1 MARMSDKPFREW
13 NVDQAWLL
21 PPSVHDF
28 VPEGHPAHLVRD
40 LVRETLDL
48 SAILDTYTEPR
59 GYPPYHPAMM
69 TALLI
74 YGYTQ
79 GLPSSRKIARAC
91 EERVDFMAV
100 TGLQRPDFRTVSDF
114 RQRHLP
120 ALAGLFG
127 QVLRLCRKAGLVKL
141 GHVALDGTKLKANA
155 SKHKAMS
162 YGRMKS
168 REAELEAAIQAEVDR
183 LLEQAEA
190 TDAAEDAQLGR
201 EARGDELPEHLR
213 TKQQRL
219 EAIRKAKAELEAEAR
234 AQAEAAGKD
243 PATATVPDK
252 AQRNFTDPESR
263 IQKTRDGF
271 IQGYN
276 AQVAVDATAQVIVA
290 CALTPAA
297 TDVQA
302 LPGLVDQIRQ
312 HLRRKPKEVSAD
324 AGYSSEANLAFLAQ
338 KQIEAFIPSTRQK
351 HTDAW
356 PATPRGRI
364 PNGLTRRQRMARRLL
379 TLRGRAR
386 YALRKITAE
395 PVFGQIKQARG
406 YRGVLLRGVA
416 KARAEWTLV
425 CTAHN
430 VLKLLGSGRWSPA

>member
-1 MARMSDKPFREW
+1 M
-13 NVDQAWLL
+13 
-21 PPSVHDF
+21 
-28 VPEGHPAHLVRD
+28 PEGHPAHFVRD

-69 TALLI
+69 TALLL
-74 YGYTQ
+74 YAYTQ
-79 GLPSSRKIARAC
+79 GVPSSRKIARAC
-91 EERVDFMAV
+91 QERVDFMAV
-100 TGLQRPDFRTVSDF
+100 TGLQQPDFRTVSDF
-114 RQRHLP
+114 RQRHLA
-120 ALAGLFG
+120 ALAGLFR
-127 QVLRLCRKAGLVKL
+127 QVLRLCRKAGLVQL
-141 GHVALDGTKLKANA
+141 GHVAVDGTKLKANA

-162 YGRMKS
+162 YGRMKT
-168 REAELEAAIQAEVDR
+168 REVELEQAIRAEVDR
-183 LLEQAEA
+183 WLEQAEV

-201 EARGDELPEHLR
+201 EVRGDELPAHLR

-219 EAIRKAKAELEAEAR
+219 DAIRQAKAELEAEAR
-234 AQAEAAGKD
+234 AQAEAAGKN

-271 IQGYN
+271 LQGYN

-290 CALTPAA
+290 CELTPAA

-302 LPGLVDQIRQ
+302 LPGLVDQIRH
-312 HLRRKPKEVSAD
+312 HLRREPKERSAD
-324 AGYSSEANLAFLAQ
+324 AGYSSDDHLAWLER
-338 KQIEAFIPSTRQK
+338 KRIEAFIPSTRQRP
-351 HTDAW
+351 TDVW
-356 PATPRGRI
+356 PAAPRGRL
-364 PNGLTRRQRMARRLL
+364 PQGLTRRQRMARKLL

-406 YRGVLLRGVA
+406 CRGVLLRGLA
-416 KARAEWTLV
+416 KARAEWTWI

-430 VLKLLGSGRWSPA
+430 VLKLLGSGRRSPA

>member
-1 MARMSDKPFREW
+1 MTDKPFREW

-21 PPSVHDF
+21 PPSLHEF
-28 VPEGHPAHLVRD
+28 VPEGHPAHFVRD

-69 TALLI
+69 TALLV
-74 YGYTQ
+74 YAYTQ

-91 EERVDFMAV
+91 VERVDVMAV
-100 TGLQRPDFRTVSDF
+100 TGLQQPDFRTISDF
-114 RQRHLP
+114 RHRHLP
-120 ALAGLFG
+120 ALAGLFR
-127 QVLRLCRKAGLVKL
+127 QVLRLCRKAGLVTL

-162 YGRMKS
+162 YGRMKT
-168 REAELEAAIQAEVDR
+168 REAELEAAIQVEVDR
-183 LLEQAEA
+183 LLAQAEA

-201 EARGDELPEHLR
+201 EVRGDELPEHLR
-213 TKQQRL
+213 TKQRRL
-219 EAIRKAKAELEAEAR
+219 DAIRQAKAELEAEAR
-234 AQAEAAGKD
+234 AQAEAAGND
-243 PATATVPDK
+243 PETATVPDK

-271 IQGYN
+271 LQGYN

-290 CALTPAA
+290 CELTPAA

-324 AGYSSEANLAFLAQ
+324 AGYSSDDNLQFLEQ
-338 KQIEAFIPSTRQK
+338 KRIEAFIPSRRQR
-351 HTDAW
+351 HTDIW
-356 PATPRGRI
+356 PSAPRGRI
-364 PNGLTRRQRMARRLL
+364 PQGLTRRQRMARKLL

-406 YRGVLLRGVA
+406 CRGVLLRGVA
-416 KARAEWTLV
+416 KARAEWALI

-430 VLKLLGSGRWSPA
+430 ILKLIGSGQWRPA